1 MILNIFIVL
10 GSIIVIMLLL
20 ALFVNKNYK
29 VEREIAIN
37 KPVNEVF
44 TYIRYLKNQDS
55 YNKWIMRDPRAKKE
69 FTGTDGTVG
78 FIYAWDSDDKHM
90 GKGEQEIRKVKQDER
105 MDLELRFKKPFE
117 DTANVY
123 FITEAAGEKLTNVKW
138 AMEGSNNYPR
148 NLMNLFMDKMLG
160 GDLETSLGT
169 LKTVI
174 EKQ

>member
-44 TYIRYLKNQDS
+44 TYIRYQKNQDS

-105 MDLELRFKKPFE
+105 MDLELRFK
-117 DTANVY
+117 
-123 FITEAAGEKLTNVKW
+123 
-138 AMEGSNNYPR
+138 
-148 NLMNLFMDKMLG
+148 
-160 GDLETSLGT
+160 
-169 LKTVI
+169 
-174 EKQ
+174 